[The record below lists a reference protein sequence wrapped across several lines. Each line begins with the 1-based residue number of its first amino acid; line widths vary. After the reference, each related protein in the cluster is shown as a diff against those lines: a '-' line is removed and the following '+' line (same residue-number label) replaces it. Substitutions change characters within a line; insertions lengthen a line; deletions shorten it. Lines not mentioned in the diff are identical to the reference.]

1 MNASTAFNQPARPV
15 SGISPADASKDDASK
30 DDVSKSAGGHITSRK
45 ISSEVVARFQKS
57 LDAAALLTLGLMV
70 EFALFDH
77 LTLFESVR
85 AISLVMLATFTFIV
99 VAREA
104 GAYSIAHLGQPWSGV
119 LRLGISAA
127 AAGFV
132 VMAASLAAGFD
143 LARLTL
149 WVLAWWAFSL
159 TILGAAR
166 LIVGKYIRRW
176 GQAGRLAVRVAVVGG
191 GRELEAVLD
200 RLSRVSRA
208 EVDVCGYFDDRG
220 NARDKTHTFGVPRL
234 GDIDDLVEFSRWFR
248 IDTVIVAMPLVAEN
262 RLWVILKR
270 LWVMPANIRIS
281 ALSTRLRFNR
291 RAYSQL
297 GDVPLLD
304 TFDRPISEW
313 DYVVKSVVDR
323 ILAALMIVAL
333 SPVML
338 ATMIAIRWDS
348 KGSVLF
354 RQRRYGFNNELVEV
368 FKFRSM
374 YIDNTDQNAA
384 KLVTRGDP
392 RVTRVGRFIR
402 KTSLDELPQLFN
414 VLRGDLSLV
423 GPRPHALKA
432 KAADRLYDEVVEGY
446 FARHRV
452 KPGVTGWAQIK
463 GWRGETDTT
472 EKIEARVE
480 HDIYYIDNWS
490 LWLDLYIIAATP
502 FSLLNTNDAF

>member
-1 MNASTAFNQPARPV
+1 MNASSPINQSASPV
-15 SGISPADASKDDASK
+15 CAITPGHTTTDEATTN
-30 DDVSKSAGGHITSRK
+30 AGGHITSRR
-45 ISSEVVARFQKS
+45 ISSEVVARLQKGF
-57 LDAAALLTLGLMV
+57 DAGALLILGLSV
-70 EFALFDH
+70 DIALFDNA
-77 LTLFESVR
+77 TLFDTIRSV
-85 AISLVMLATFTFIV
+85 SLLMLATFTFV
-99 VAREA
+99 LVAREA
-104 GAYSIAHLGQPWSGV
+104 GAYSIATLGRPWPGV
-119 LRLGISAA
+119 MKLAIAALVATSAVMLVSLV
-127 AAGFV
+127 AGFNLTRLAWS
-132 VMAASLAAGFD
+132 MLAWGGLSLA
-143 LARLTL
+143 
-149 WVLAWWAFSL
+149 
-159 TILGAAR
+159 ILGAER
-166 LIVGKYIRRW
+166 LVIGKYIRIW
-176 GQAGRLAVRVAVVGG
+176 GLAGRLAVRVAVVGG
-191 GRELEAVLD
+191 GRELEAVLE
-200 RLSRVSRA
+200 RLSRSSRA

-220 NARDKTHTFGVPRL
+220 NERDKTHTFGVPRL
-234 GDIDDLVEFSRWFR
+234 GDIDDLIEFSRWFR
-248 IDTVIVAMPLVAEN
+248 IDTVVVAMPLVAEN
-262 RLWVILKR
+262 RLWAILKR

-297 GDVPLLD
+297 GEVPLLD

-323 ILAALMIVAL
+323 VLAALMIVVL

-338 ATMIAIRWDS
+338 ATMAAIRWDS
-348 KGSVLF
+348 PGSVVF

-384 KLVTRGDP
+384 KLVTRNDA

-432 KAADRLYDEVVEGY
+432 KAANRLYDDVVEGY

-463 GWRGETDTT
+463 GWRGETDTE

-490 LWLDLYIIAATP
+490 LWLDLYILAATP
-502 FSLLNTNDAF
+502 FSLLNTRDAF